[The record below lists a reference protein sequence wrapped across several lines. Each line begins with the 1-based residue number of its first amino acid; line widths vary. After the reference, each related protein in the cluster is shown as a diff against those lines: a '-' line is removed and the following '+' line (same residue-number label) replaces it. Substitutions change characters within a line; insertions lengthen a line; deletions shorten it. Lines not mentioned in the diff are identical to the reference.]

1 MYKMKKLLLSI
12 AAAAFLFAPA
22 ESNAQ
27 AIEKGT
33 ILIDAYYGFP
43 NWTKSIMETTYTN
56 AGSSSDIGISGIGP
70 VGGRLEY
77 MVGGKIGIGADVNFT
92 GASINFKEAD
102 VDTSGAPVAYDYEYS
117 ESVIRAMV
125 EFSWHFVGSDNF
137 DAYLTF
143 GVGYR
148 NKTYAFQTNDP
159 DGTSTSI
166 EGINPLAMRLG
177 VGGRYFFT
185 DNIGAGV
192 ELGIGGGGN
201 VRAGLAMKF

>member
-1 MYKMKKLLLSI
+1 MKKLLLSI

-56 AGSSSDIGISGIGP
+56 TGSSSNLSISGIGP

-77 MVGGKIGIGADVNFT
+77 MVGGKIGVGADVNYT
-92 GASINFKEAD
+92 SASINWKEAS
-102 VDTSGAPVAYDYEYS
+102 VDTSGAPIAYDYNAGQS
-117 ESVIRAMV
+117 IIRAMAL
-125 EFSWHFVGSDNF
+125 FSWHFVGSDNF

-143 GVGYR
+143 GAGYR
-148 NKTYAFQTNDP
+148 SKTYAYESNDP
-159 DGTSTSI
+159 NEVSASI

-185 DNIGAGV
+185 DNIGAGL
-192 ELGIGGGGN
+192 ELGLGGGGN